1 MPLTGKK
8 RNRCGPVRR
17 AAGFTIVELMVV
29 LVIMMLLLAVLAPTV
44 QKIHRTIMR
53 TAALGT
59 IHLIEGGCKQYYEDF
74 EEYPPSAPSGYAG
87 WSGRELLVLFLTG
100 YGPDTGTK
108 GEPGG
113 NLYTDDGCEGFGFR
127 LEKRGRVFG
136 PYNGTE
142 NVKTKKTKKTSV
154 DRPVFVD
161 AFDEE
166 IYYYRYDNGY
176 STNDNPPP
184 PGLEEAGKYDAYL
197 SYAATQRKEFILM
210 TAGPD
215 GVFRDVDVYS
225 DTDDITNFL
234 EEQH

>member
-1 MPLTGKK
+1 MTMPLTGKK

-17 AAGFTIVELMVV
+17 AGGFTIIELMVV
-29 LVIMMLLLAVLAPTV
+29 LLIMMLLLGVLAPTV

-74 EEYPPSAPSGYAG
+74 EEYPPSTDPDDYAG
-87 WSGRELLVLFLTG
+87 WSGKELLVLFLTG
-100 YGPDTGTK
+100 YGPG
-108 GEPGG
+108 
-113 NLYTDDGCEGFGFR
+113 DGCEGFGFR
-127 LEKRGRVFG
+127 RDKRGKVFG

-197 SYAATQRKEFILM
+197 SYAATQRREFILM

-215 GVFRDVDVYS
+215 GKFEDVDT
-225 DTDDITNFL
+225 TDDITNFL